1 MCVSY
6 CCFASVEGSQ
16 HTRNHQ
22 FSRHHCVSLF
32 PQLAARWRALP
43 EEKKQV
49 YLDQEAADRERFEHE
64 SAEADAQ
71 ALARQEARRQA
82 LEMQDGEIAA
92 SRGARRKVEDQRSAK
107 QEQQRKRSQHPLSK
121 AQQERRAQQAA
132 ETAQRRKERRAQED
146 AVAKQHHKLDRE
158 EAKKASQR
166 LDYLLQQ
173 SSIFSK
179 MQGGKGQLPSSPVA
193 KAPPKKQ
200 AASGTSTRGGS
211 GIHHIH
217 DKDSSNS
224 EEDEDEDD
232 ETEQHV
238 FLTKQPSVIKFGKL
252 KDYQLEALNWMI
264 HLAEKGLNGILADGT
279 LVYGVDCIV

>member
-1 MCVSY
+1 MSD
-6 CCFASVEGSQ
+6 EQ
-16 HTRNHQ
+16 
-22 FSRHHCVSLF
+22 
-32 PQLAARWRALP
+32 
-43 EEKKQV
+43 KQV
-49 YLDQEAADRERFEHE
+49 YLDQEAADRERFERE
-64 SAEADAQ
+64 SAQADAQ

-82 LEMQDGEIAA
+82 LEVQDGEVAT
-92 SRGARRKVEDQRSAK
+92 SRGARRKVEEKRSAK
-107 QEQQRKRSQHPLSK
+107 QEQQWKRSQQPLSK

-132 ETAQRRKERRAQED
+132 ETEQRRKERRAQQD
-146 AVAKQHHKLDRE
+146 AVAKQHNKLDRE

-179 MQGGKGQLPSSPVA
+179 LQGGKGQLPASPEAKPPGRSS
-193 KAPPKKQ
+193 
-200 AASGTSTRGGS
+200 RGGS

-217 DKDSSNS
+217 DKDSTNS

-232 ETEQHV
+232 EAEQHV

-279 LVYGVDCIV
+279 FVLCCVIYSVCSAFRSSYLRLRVQ